1 MNQQLL
7 NPLRLSAAMA
17 THALHRLLVVRT
29 FSETQVLL
37 VVQEL
42 GCGAV
47 VTTAQDRVDVS
58 VNLFCQNVLL
68 KEASRIERQVKRFY
82 VLLVGYAQLEVILV
96 VKVRY
101 VVSH

>member
-1 MNQQLL
+1 MDQQLL
-7 NPLRLSAAMA
+7 DPLRLSAAMA
-17 THALHRLLVVRT
+17 AHALHRLLVVRT
-29 FSETQVLL
+29 FSKTQVLL

-42 GCGAV
+42 GSGAV

-58 VNLFCQNVLL
+58 VNLLCKYVLL
-68 KEASRIERQVKRFY
+68 EEARGIERQVKRFY

-96 VKVRY
+96 VKVRN